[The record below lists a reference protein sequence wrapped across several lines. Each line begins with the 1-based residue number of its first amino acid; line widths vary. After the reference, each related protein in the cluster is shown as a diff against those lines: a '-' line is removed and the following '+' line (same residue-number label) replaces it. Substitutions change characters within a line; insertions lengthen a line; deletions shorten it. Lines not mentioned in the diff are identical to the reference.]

1 MKKILLLF
9 LVILLSV
16 MLSSCSKE
24 EDESVNGEPYDAV
37 MMDTSYGIDRLS
49 APESLDQRFS
59 YAYGNLLAES
69 LRNASQDVD
78 AEYFARGF
86 LDYYGTSFFTDEEID
101 EIFIEYQN
109 RMLEE
114 AAAEYEKE
122 SRENLAEAEE
132 FLKSNGKRSG
142 VITRDSGLEYEVL
155 RASGDESAPSPKM
168 DDIVLINYTMTL
180 LNGQIIDSSYD
191 RGMVSELRVSDLVE
205 GVAEGL
211 TLMRKGERFK
221 FWIPPHMAYGE
232 SGISEIGPN
241 ELLIFEVELVDIL

>member
-1 MKKILLLF
+1 
-9 LVILLSV
+9 
-16 MLSSCSKE
+16 ML
-24 EDESVNGEPYDAV
+24 
-37 MMDTSYGIDRLS
+37 
-49 APESLDQRFS
+49 
-59 YAYGNLLAES
+59 
-69 LRNASQDVD
+69 
-78 AEYFARGF
+78 
-86 LDYYGTSFFTDEEID
+86 D